1 MASDGNYIL
10 TNDPG
15 TTHTDTAFSY
25 KILTSGT
32 MTGVTYSFN
41 WEFSCNGVTTKK
53 TVATGLTATTYSWT
67 PTTAEFG
74 PLMKKSSSGSLKI
87 IVKTENGRLVQQV
100 REFTLKLN
108 TSIKPTISNMTLVR
122 TNGFNGRSV
131 SNITTHKLSF
141 GVSGLY
147 GAAQTVNVHVGDT
160 TYTKEVAAKSNNAA
174 TTVTVDIGTFDTGS
188 SDTLVKN
195 IFITSND
202 TRGCTGTQ
210 YISFTVYKYTAPN
223 VKVSIA
229 RNSNEKPVLTFD
241 ATYQSTV
248 AGAANTLKTF
258 YARCI
263 VGSTVNDTDLKD
275 LVSPKVLNG
284 TYEITKSYEFII
296 CLQDSVNPVAFIKK
310 VKLPSVNMIM
320 DIGADGK
327 TIAFFGVAPSTAE
340 KESLLIGERAVFGED
355 VILGLASERNTMIN
369 DNGLIIRNGSTII
382 GQIGYGSGKDSNGNF
397 INSPFYTLGTRK
409 TDSKIGIYSVSNG
422 FNVEAS
428 GAYSSANG
436 FGTKASGAYS
446 VANGHST
453 EASGEAS
460 RADGNTTKASGS
472 YSSANGFNT
481 EASGYASRAD
491 GSTTKASGYASQAS
505 GFHSEAKGSYS
516 FADGY
521 YTKAS
526 SAYQTAIGKYN
537 VEDTASKY
545 LLMVGNGSSDTA
557 RSNAFCVNTTGAI
570 EVRRGVWIG
579 SNNQGLYGMFT
590 DKTNTELALVT
601 SGNALRYGY
610 GAYEKGTV
618 ETILYGGNALTF
630 ALKSPSASWKPYI
643 TKGTSITIKWTGAGY
658 ITSAGKEIN
667 FTISFGVP
675 IVGVS
680 AVSITSSTGL
690 IVRQNRN
697 YLYGGSAS
705 ATVKPSSYIGII
717 GTYEVQ
723 VKVNMTNTTNVINNS
738 PCGIDASLTFTFS

>member
-15 TTHTDTAFSY
+15 TTYTDTAFSY
-25 KILTSGT
+25 KISTSGT
-32 MTGVTYSFN
+32 MTGVTYSFS
-41 WEFSCNGVTTKK
+41 WEFSCDGVKTKK

-195 IFITSND
+195 IFITSDD

-210 YISFTVYKYTAPN
+210 YISFTVYKYTTPN

-310 VKLPSVNMIM
+310 VKLPSINMIM

-340 KESLLIGERAVFGED
+340 KESLLIGERAVFGEN

-382 GQIGYGSGKDSNGNF
+382 GQIGYGSGKNSSGGSSNT
-397 INSPFYTLGTRK
+397 PFYTIGTRK
-409 TDSKIGIYSVSNG
+409 SGSDVGNFSCAEGTGVTAGG
-422 FNVEAS
+422 FASHAEGGNTVAS
-428 GAYSSANG
+428 GVYSHAEG
-436 FGTKASGAYS
+436 
-446 VANGHST
+446 V
-453 EASGEAS
+453 
-460 RADGNTTKASGS
+460 NTTASGS
-472 YSSANGFNT
+472 DSHAEGSGTSAKNSTAHAEGWNTVAGGF
-481 EASGYASRAD
+481 ASHAGGYD
-491 GSTTKASGYASQAS
+491 
-505 GFHSEAKGSYS
+505 
-516 FADGY
+516 
-521 YTKAS
+521 TKAS
-526 SAYQTAIGKYN
+526 SNYQTAIGKYN
-537 VEDTASKY
+537 IEDTASKY
-545 LLMVGNGSSDTA
+545 LLIVGNGSSDSA
-557 RSNAFCVNTTGAI
+557 RSNAFCVNTTGAV
-570 EVRRGVWIG
+570 EVKRGVWIG
-579 SNNQGLYGMFT
+579 SNNQGLNGLFT
-590 DKTNTELALVT
+590 DGSSAELALIT
-601 SGNALRYGY
+601 SGNVLRYGY
-610 GAYEKGTV
+610 GAYSKGTV

-690 IVRQNRN
+690 IVRQNGN

-705 ATVKPSSYIGII
+705 DTVKPSSYIGII
-717 GTYEVQ
+717 GTYGVQ
-723 VKVNMTNTTNVINNS
+723 VKANMTNTTNVINNS

>member
-15 TTHTDTAFSY
+15 TTYTDTAFSY
-25 KILTSGT
+25 KISTSGT
-32 MTGVTYSFN
+32 MTGVTYSFS
-41 WEFSCNGVTTKK
+41 WEFSCDGVKTKK

-195 IFITSND
+195 IFITSDD

-310 VKLPSVNMIM
+310 VKLPSINMIM

-340 KESLLIGERAVFGED
+340 KESLLIGERAVFGEN

-382 GQIGYGSGKDSNGNF
+382 GQIGYGSGKNSSGGSSNT
-397 INSPFYTLGTRK
+397 PFYTIGTRK
-409 TDSKIGIYSVSNG
+409 SGSDVGNFSCAEGTGVTAGG
-422 FNVEAS
+422 FASHAEGGNTVAS
-428 GAYSSANG
+428 GVYSHAEG
-436 FGTKASGAYS
+436 
-446 VANGHST
+446 V
-453 EASGEAS
+453 
-460 RADGNTTKASGS
+460 NTTASGS
-472 YSSANGFNT
+472 DSHAEGSGTSAKNSTAHAEGWNTVAGGF
-481 EASGYASRAD
+481 ASHAGGYD
-491 GSTTKASGYASQAS
+491 
-505 GFHSEAKGSYS
+505 
-516 FADGY
+516 
-521 YTKAS
+521 TKAS
-526 SAYQTAIGKYN
+526 SNYQTAIGKYN
-537 VEDTASKY
+537 IEDTASKY
-545 LLMVGNGSSDTA
+545 LLIVGNGSSDSA
-557 RSNAFCVNTTGAI
+557 RSNAFCVNTTGAV
-570 EVRRGVWIG
+570 EVKRGVWIG
-579 SNNQGLYGMFT
+579 SNNQGLNGLFT
-590 DKTNTELALVT
+590 DGSSAELALIT
-601 SGNALRYGY
+601 SGNVLRYGY
-610 GAYEKGTV
+610 GAYSKGTV

-690 IVRQNRN
+690 IVRQNGN

-705 ATVKPSSYIGII
+705 DTVKPSSYIGII
-717 GTYEVQ
+717 GTYGVQ
-723 VKVNMTNTTNVINNS
+723 VKANMTNTTNVINNS

>member
-340 KESLLIGERAVFGED
+340 KESLLIGERAVFGEN

-382 GQIGYGSGKDSNGNF
+382 GQIGYGSGKNSSGGSSNT
-397 INSPFYTLGTRK
+397 PFYTIGTRK
-409 TDSKIGIYSVSNG
+409 SGSDIGNFSCAEGTGVTAGGFASHAEGGNTVASGVYSHAEGVNTTASGTDSHAEGSGTTAKSSNAHAEG
-422 FNVEAS
+422 WNTVAGGLAS
-428 GAYSSANG
+428 HAGG
-436 FGTKASGAYS
+436 C
-446 VANGHST
+446 
-453 EASGEAS
+453 
-460 RADGNTTKASGS
+460 
-472 YSSANGFNT
+472 
-481 EASGYASRAD
+481 
-491 GSTTKASGYASQAS
+491 
-505 GFHSEAKGSYS
+505 
-516 FADGY
+516 

-537 VEDTASKY
+537 IEDTTSKY
-545 LLMVGNGSSDTA
+545 LLIVGNGSSDSA

-570 EVRRGVWIG
+570 EVWRGVWIA
-579 SNNQGLYGMFT
+579 SNNQGLNGMFT
-590 DKTNTELALVT
+590 DKTTAELALVT

-618 ETILYGGNALTF
+618 GTILYGGNALTF
-630 ALKSPSASWKPYI
+630 GLKSPSVSWKPYI
-643 TKGTSITIKWTGAGY
+643 AKGTSITIKWTGAGY
-658 ITSAGKEIN
+658 ITTAGKEIN
-667 FTISFGVP
+667 FTIPFGVP

-680 AVSITSSTGL
+680 AVSITSSAGL
-690 IVRQNRN
+690 TVRQNGN
-697 YLYGGSAS
+697 YLYGSSAS
-705 ATVKPSSYIGII
+705 STVKPSSYSGII
-717 GTYEVQ
+717 GTYGVQ
-723 VKVNMTNTTNVINNS
+723 VKANMANTTNVTNNS

>member
-15 TTHTDTAFSY
+15 TTYTDTAFSY
-25 KILTSGT
+25 KISTSGT
-32 MTGVTYSFN
+32 MTGVTYSFS
-41 WEFSCNGVTTKK
+41 WEFSCDGVKTKK

-195 IFITSND
+195 IFITSDD

-310 VKLPSVNMIM
+310 VKLPSINMIM

-340 KESLLIGERAVFGED
+340 KESLLIGERAVFGEN

-382 GQIGYGSGKDSNGNF
+382 GQIGYGSGKNSSGGSSNT
-397 INSPFYTLGTRK
+397 PFYTIGTRK
-409 TDSKIGIYSVSNG
+409 SGSDVGNFSCAEGTGVTAGG
-422 FNVEAS
+422 FASHAEGGNTVAS
-428 GAYSSANG
+428 GVYSHAEG
-436 FGTKASGAYS
+436 
-446 VANGHST
+446 V
-453 EASGEAS
+453 
-460 RADGNTTKASGS
+460 NTTASGS
-472 YSSANGFNT
+472 DSHAEGSGTSAKNSTAHAEGWNTVAGGF
-481 EASGYASRAD
+481 ASHAGGYD
-491 GSTTKASGYASQAS
+491 
-505 GFHSEAKGSYS
+505 
-516 FADGY
+516 
-521 YTKAS
+521 TKAS
-526 SAYQTAIGKYN
+526 SNYQTAIGKYN
-537 VEDTASKY
+537 IEDTASKY
-545 LLMVGNGSSDTA
+545 LLIVGNGSSDSA
-557 RSNAFCVNTTGAI
+557 RSNAFCVNTTGAV
-570 EVRRGVWIG
+570 EVKRGVWIG
-579 SNNQGLYGMFT
+579 SNNQGLNGLFT
-590 DKTNTELALVT
+590 DGSSAELALIT
-601 SGNALRYGY
+601 SGNVLRYGY
-610 GAYEKGTV
+610 GAYSKGTV

-690 IVRQNRN
+690 IVRQNGN

-705 ATVKPSSYIGII
+705 DTVKPSSYIGII
-717 GTYEVQ
+717 GTYGVQ
-723 VKVNMTNTTNVINNS
+723 VKANMTNTTNVINNS
-738 PCGIDASLTFTFS
+738 LCGIDASLTFTFS

>member
-147 GAAQTVNVHVGDT
+147 GAAQTVNVYVGDT

-263 VGSTVNDTDLKD
+263 VGSTVNDTDSLAHGQLHRNIIKQQCF
-275 LVSPKVLNG
+275 SGSWKSAEPEISSSFS
-284 TYEITKSYEFII
+284 TYS
-296 CLQDSVNPVAFIKK
+296 LQN
-310 VKLPSVNMIM
+310 LPFNI
-320 DIGADGK
+320 
-327 TIAFFGVAPSTAE
+327 
-340 KESLLIGERAVFGED
+340 SLL
-355 VILGLASERNTMIN
+355 
-369 DNGLIIRNGSTII
+369 GS
-382 GQIGYGSGKDSNGNF
+382 
-397 INSPFYTLGTRK
+397 
-409 TDSKIGIYSVSNG
+409 
-422 FNVEAS
+422 
-428 GAYSSANG
+428 
-436 FGTKASGAYS
+436 
-446 VANGHST
+446 
-453 EASGEAS
+453 
-460 RADGNTTKASGS
+460 
-472 YSSANGFNT
+472 
-481 EASGYASRAD
+481 
-491 GSTTKASGYASQAS
+491 
-505 GFHSEAKGSYS
+505 
-516 FADGY
+516 
-521 YTKAS
+521 
-526 SAYQTAIGKYN
+526 
-537 VEDTASKY
+537 
-545 LLMVGNGSSDTA
+545 
-557 RSNAFCVNTTGAI
+557 
-570 EVRRGVWIG
+570 
-579 SNNQGLYGMFT
+579 
-590 DKTNTELALVT
+590 
-601 SGNALRYGY
+601 
-610 GAYEKGTV
+610 
-618 ETILYGGNALTF
+618 
-630 ALKSPSASWKPYI
+630 
-643 TKGTSITIKWTGAGY
+643 
-658 ITSAGKEIN
+658 KEIL
-667 FTISFGVP
+667 FFEKTLRFCQRRDQIKLCLKQILDIS
-675 IVGVS
+675 
-680 AVSITSSTGL
+680 L
-690 IVRQNRN
+690 IVRAFFPQC
-697 YLYGGSAS
+697 
-705 ATVKPSSYIGII
+705 
-717 GTYEVQ
+717 
-723 VKVNMTNTTNVINNS
+723 NT
-738 PCGIDASLTFTFS
+738 

>member
-340 KESLLIGERAVFGED
+340 KESLIIGERAVFGEN

-382 GQIGYGSGKDSNGNF
+382 GQIGYGSGKNSSGGSSNT
-397 INSPFYTLGTRK
+397 PFYTIGTRK
-409 TDSKIGIYSVSNG
+409 SGSDIGNFSCAEGMGVTAGG
-422 FNVEAS
+422 FASHAEGGNTVAS
-428 GAYSSANG
+428 GVYSHAEG
-436 FGTKASGAYS
+436 
-446 VANGHST
+446 V
-453 EASGEAS
+453 
-460 RADGNTTKASGS
+460 NTTASGS
-472 YSSANGFNT
+472 DSHAEGSGTSAKNSTAHAEGWNTVAGGF
-481 EASGYASRAD
+481 ASHAGGYD
-491 GSTTKASGYASQAS
+491 
-505 GFHSEAKGSYS
+505 
-516 FADGY
+516 
-521 YTKAS
+521 TKAS
-526 SAYQTAIGKYN
+526 SNYQTAIGKYN
-537 VEDTASKY
+537 IEDTTSKY
-545 LLMVGNGSSDTA
+545 LLIVGNGSSDSV
-557 RSNAFCVNTTGAI
+557 RSNAFCVNTTGAV
-570 EVRRGVWIG
+570 EVKRGVWIG
-579 SNNQGLYGMFT
+579 SNNQGLNGLFT
-590 DKTNTELALVT
+590 DGSSAELALIT
-601 SGNALRYGY
+601 SGNVLRYGY
-610 GAYEKGTV
+610 GAYSKGTV

-630 ALKSPSASWKPYI
+630 ALKSPSTSWKPYI

-690 IVRQNRN
+690 IVRQNGN

-723 VKVNMTNTTNVINNS
+723 VKANMTNTINVINNS

>member
-10 TNDPG
+10 VNNPG

-25 KILTSGT
+25 KIFTSGT

-41 WEFSCNGVTTKK
+41 WEFSCDGVTTKK

-100 REFTLKLN
+100 RGFTLKLN

-195 IFITSND
+195 IIITSND

-369 DNGLIIRNGSTII
+369 DNGLIIRNRSTII
-382 GQIGYGSGKDSNGNF
+382 GQIGYGSGKDLNGDF

-409 TDSKIGIYSVSNG
+409 IDSKIGIYSVSNG

-436 FGTKASGAYS
+436 FNTEASGAYS

-460 RADGNTTKASGS
+460 R
-472 YSSANGFNT
+472 ANGFNT

-505 GFHSEAKGSYS
+505 GFHSEASGEASR
-516 FADGY
+516 ADGY

-545 LLMVGNGSSDTA
+545 LLMVGNGSSNTA

-570 EVRRGVWIG
+570 EVGRGVWIG

-590 DKTNTELALVT
+590 DKTSTELALVT

-618 ETILYGGNALTF
+618 GTILYGGNALTF
-630 ALKSPSASWKPYI
+630 GLKSPSVSWKPYI
-643 TKGTSITIKWTGAGY
+643 AKGTSITIRWTGAGY
-658 ITSAGKEIN
+658 ITSSGKEIN
-667 FTISFGVP
+667 FTIPFGVP

-680 AVSITSSTGL
+680 AVSITSSAGL
-690 IVRQNRN
+690 TVRQNGN
-697 YLYGGSAS
+697 YLYGSSAS
-705 ATVKPSSYIGII
+705 STVKPSSYSGII
-717 GTYEVQ
+717 GTYGVQ
-723 VKVNMTNTTNVINNS
+723 VKANMANTTNVTNNS

>member
-369 DNGLIIRNGSTII
+369 DNGLIIRN
-382 GQIGYGSGKDSNGNF
+382 
-397 INSPFYTLGTRK
+397 
-409 TDSKIGIYSVSNG
+409 
-422 FNVEAS
+422 
-428 GAYSSANG
+428 
-436 FGTKASGAYS
+436 
-446 VANGHST
+446 
-453 EASGEAS
+453 
-460 RADGNTTKASGS
+460 
-472 YSSANGFNT
+472 
-481 EASGYASRAD
+481 
-491 GSTTKASGYASQAS
+491 
-505 GFHSEAKGSYS
+505 
-516 FADGY
+516 
-521 YTKAS
+521 
-526 SAYQTAIGKYN
+526 
-537 VEDTASKY
+537 
-545 LLMVGNGSSDTA
+545 
-557 RSNAFCVNTTGAI
+557 
-570 EVRRGVWIG
+570 
-579 SNNQGLYGMFT
+579 
-590 DKTNTELALVT
+590 
-601 SGNALRYGY
+601 
-610 GAYEKGTV
+610 
-618 ETILYGGNALTF
+618 
-630 ALKSPSASWKPYI
+630 
-643 TKGTSITIKWTGAGY
+643 
-658 ITSAGKEIN
+658 
-667 FTISFGVP
+667 
-675 IVGVS
+675 
-680 AVSITSSTGL
+680 
-690 IVRQNRN
+690 
-697 YLYGGSAS
+697 
-705 ATVKPSSYIGII
+705 
-717 GTYEVQ
+717 
-723 VKVNMTNTTNVINNS
+723 
-738 PCGIDASLTFTFS
+738 